1 MRPSLF
7 IKLLM
12 ATILIASAV
21 HATHFAYINNFV
33 TNTVAI
39 IDTIQN
45 KVIAQI
51 NDPNDTFD
59 RVYFVAITPDGKKA
73 YVANQGTPP
82 RTSSISIVDV
92 ATNTVTGL
100 VKDPQTTFNG
110 IYSISISPDGSKMYV
125 LNGGNDTIS
134 IVNIATDTVTG
145 LVKDHQHIQNNAGL
159 IVFTPDGTK
168 AYEPNHN
175 SSTVGIIDVATDTI
189 IGTINDPTHIFQG
202 PIFSAITPDSTTL
215 YVANYD
221 APTLVRVDVAT
232 DAILGLVNDPGHTFD
247 HMYYVAIT
255 PNGKTAYIDNYPSN
269 APGAITISVVD
280 IASNSVTDVISNP
293 GFREIF
299 YLAIT
304 SDGKKMFGPN
314 YGAASVSVFDLT
326 NNTVTGT
333 VNDTLLAFDGP
344 YSIAL
349 FPAPQSPRNVTSN
362 ASANVFLLETDLINV
377 IEWRV
382 PISGPPTKYAIYR
395 NPELTDL
402 AGEVPSGCPLRFLDH
417 NRKPGT
423 TYTYYLVAVNQYGD
437 ASQPVIVTIRACC

>member
-1 MRPSLF
+1 MRPSTF
-7 IKLLM
+7 IRVLIPI
-12 ATILIASAV
+12 ILIGSAV

-39 IDTIQN
+39 IDTIEN
-45 KVIAQI
+45 KVIGQI
-51 NDPNDTFD
+51 NDPNNTFN
-59 RVYFVAITPDGKKA
+59 RVFFVAITPDGKKA
-73 YVANQGTPP
+73 YVANQGYPTPS
-82 RTSSISIVDV
+82 TVSIVDV

-100 VKDPQTTFNG
+100 VNDPLTTFNG
-110 IYSISISPDGSKMYV
+110 IYSVSISPDGSKMYV

-134 IVNIATDTVTG
+134 IVDVATNTVTG
-145 LVKDHQHIQNNAGL
+145 LVKDPQNIQNNAGL

-189 IGTINDPTHIFQG
+189 VSIINDPTHIFQG
-202 PIFSAITPDSTTL
+202 PIFSAITPDGTTA
-215 YVANYD
+215 YIANYD
-221 APTLVRVDVAT
+221 APTLVRVNVAT
-232 DAILGLVNDPGHTFD
+232 NTILGLVNDPGNTFD
-247 HMYYVAIT
+247 HMFYVAIT
-255 PNGKTAYIDNYPSN
+255 PDGKTAYIDNFPNN

-314 YGAASVSVFDLT
+314 FGAASVSVFDLT

-333 VNDTLLAFDGP
+333 VNDTLLAFNGP

-349 FPAPQSPRNVTSN
+349 FPAPQPPRTVIGY
-362 ASANVFLLETDLINV
+362 ASANVFLLQTDLINV

-395 NPELTDL
+395 NAELTDL
-402 AGEVPSGCPLRFLDH
+402 AGEVPSGCPLRFLDY
-417 NRKPGT
+417 NRKPGI

-437 ASQPVIVTIRACC
+437 TSQPVIVTITARC